1 MQVLNGKEDALH
13 LASQHTQIEENQRS
27 MRGFL
32 CPVQPSQNSDFQPMP
47 AAGAISGVL
56 AGPLVGIDNV
66 LGKIDAWHEC

>member
-1 MQVLNGKEDALH
+1 MKELSNQVDQSIFVVQVLNGKEDALH

-47 AAGAISGVL
+47 GAGAIPACLTGSFVR
-56 AGPLVGIDNV
+56 
-66 LGKIDAWHEC
+66 